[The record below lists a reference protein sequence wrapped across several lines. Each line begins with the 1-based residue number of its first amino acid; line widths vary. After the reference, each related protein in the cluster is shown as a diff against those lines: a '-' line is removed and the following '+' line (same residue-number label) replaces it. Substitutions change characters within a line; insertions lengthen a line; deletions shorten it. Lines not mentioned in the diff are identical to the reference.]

1 MKTAIFEGVVFVLML
16 AVIIGGIVLISPVG
30 GMQ

>member
-1 MKTAIFEGVVFVLML
+1 MKTAIIEGVVFVLML